1 MICFKKSKMKKLVA
15 VIKLI
20 AAEHPYTAKLSKPTK
35 QLNIINPQPETVQ
48 KYKLKVTESRATECY
63 QKLEILEDII
73 IFQKIVY
80 NFTKLKFHIL
90 KSLMSSFNLRGLV
103 LKITHM

>member
-48 KYKLKVTESRATECY
+48 KYKLKDYRVKSNWM
-63 QKLEILEDII
+63 LP
-73 IFQKIVY
+73 KIR
-80 NFTKLKFHIL
+80 NFRRHN
-90 KSLMSSFNLRGLV
+90 NLPKNCLQ
-103 LKITHM
+103 LYKIKIPYS

>member
-35 QLNIINPQPETVQ
+35 QLNIITPQPEIVK
-48 KYKLKVTESRATECY
+48 KYKLKDYRV
-63 QKLEILEDII
+63 
-73 IFQKIVY
+73 
-80 NFTKLKFHIL
+80 
-90 KSLMSSFNLRGLV
+90 KSD
-103 LKITHM
+103 